1 MRELTM
7 TRYEPN
13 YPLPEWGHNRHD
25 WKLQN
30 SPGMLMTIAY
40 KSKTKK
46 KIFLKILKKKENH

>member
-46 KIFLKILKKKENH
+46 KYF